1 MMSKIH
7 SYVMDFCYL
16 IRILAINWHSV
27 AWNRRMNRMKRL
39 ETWDTGTFWTQQYSK
54 PWFFFISK
62 VRNILEEKIIFFIF
76 CQKFQFAKS
85 WKCQKFHKKGAKK
98 PCKTSITLPIFWADS
113 NSIWNFNLNLL
124 LSLFDKWMR
133 TPVDEYPTPL
143 WSFLKAKRRCYCCR
157 RHLIMRL
164 MAE

>member
-1 MMSKIH
+1 
-7 SYVMDFCYL
+7 
-16 IRILAINWHSV
+16 
-27 AWNRRMNRMKRL
+27 MNRMKRL

-54 PWFFFISK
+54 PWFFLF
-62 VRNILEEKIIFFIF
+62 
-76 CQKFQFAKS
+76 QKWETYWRKKLFSLFFAKS
-85 WKCQKFHKKGAKK
+85 SSLQNHESAKNFTKKGAKK